1 MWKSFLRWW
10 NCGMMPGEEMAK
22 VYKTG
27 PAKCGHGA
35 AWLTGGTRTALYD
48 SERGVRE
55 AAKGGIGDWRKRA
68 ARFEL
73 KPAYGCVATARR
85 TLRR

>member
-1 MWKSFLRWW
+1 
-10 NCGMMPGEEMAK
+10 MAK

-35 AWLTGGTRTALYD
+35 AWLTGGTRMALYD

-55 AAKGGIGDWRKRA
+55 AAKRR
-68 ARFEL
+68 
-73 KPAYGCVATARR
+73 CHVAEGETISVGRMGWP
-85 TLRR
+85 